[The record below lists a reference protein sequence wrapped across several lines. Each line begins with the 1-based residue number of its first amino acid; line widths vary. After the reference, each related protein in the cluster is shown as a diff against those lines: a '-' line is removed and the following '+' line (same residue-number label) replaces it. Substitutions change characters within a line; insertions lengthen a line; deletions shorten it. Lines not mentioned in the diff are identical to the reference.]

1 MDPQEGQGY
10 DSSSR
15 EEEKLG
21 FDDVDNEL
29 AEKEVNNKNLE
40 KPRRLGWK
48 SVILIIANR
57 MIGMSLSR
65 YTSEI

>member
-1 MDPQEGQGY
+1 MDPQDVHGY

-21 FDDVDNEL
+21 FDEADILL
-29 AEKEVNNKNLE
+29 AKEEVNNKSL
-40 KPRRLGWK
+40 KKDRRLGWK

-57 MIGMSLSR
+57 MIGMSLQNCPPR
-65 YTSEI
+65 V